1 MLTKKLHEI
10 NEGNDG
16 WIWRFVKTD
25 DPYIED
31 EELVYNRDSQISRQN
46 KVCVISTIARYA
58 FDGFDNGDLRALE
71 WDYIIIDEASMI
83 PLYEIILP
91 MYNPLSGK
99 IIISGDPFQ
108 IEPIVNIDLWK
119 KENIYKMVNLN
130 DFTNPKTEPC
140 QFNVTPLLTQYRSIP
155 AIGELFSDYL
165 YGGKLL
171 HNRKTEDHKLLEM
184 GFS

>member
-1 MLTKKLHEI
+1 M
-10 NEGNDG
+10 
-16 WIWRFVKTD
+16 
-25 DPYIED
+25 
-31 EELVYNRDSQISRQN
+31 
-46 KVCVISTIARYA
+46 
-58 FDGFDNGDLRALE
+58 
-71 WDYIIIDEASMI
+71 
-83 PLYEIILP
+83 
-91 MYNPLSGK
+91 SGK

-184 GFS
+184 GLVENPLNVISFPVGKDSIFDLKRLNKSNIQVYSVVFTVEFLKYI